1 MTECTVDRK
10 EFLKFIPL
18 FGKDTEDIVLRVK
31 DDEIEATV
39 SQLTHYLKACMAA
52 EGCVPGKVAINDL
65 PRLIA
70 FLKANKD
77 DNVTIV
83 QGGLGKIL
91 HVAVGIS
98 TLQMPS
104 STYIKS
110 QKETSIIEQLIE
122 RCQNNMWTKWER
134 FPLEYSGRIN
144 SADFVVAS
152 HMSKVVGERANCKT
166 DFSVND
172 NEFVMRAG
180 KGVKAKMFVRVPIID
195 AKGPSTT
202 ATSAYG
208 HWLPDLLQCLPSG
221 EVDIH
226 TGEDTV
232 LILKQEDNFLLL
244 VLDMDYEED

>member
-1 MTECTVDRK
+1 M
-10 EFLKFIPL
+10 
-18 FGKDTEDIVLRVK
+18 K

-39 SQLTHYLKACMAA
+39 SQMTHYLKACMAA
-52 EGCVPGKVAINDL
+52 EDCVLGKIAINDL

>member
-39 SQLTHYLKACMAA
+39 SQMTHYLKACMAA

-202 ATSAYG
+202 GTSAYG